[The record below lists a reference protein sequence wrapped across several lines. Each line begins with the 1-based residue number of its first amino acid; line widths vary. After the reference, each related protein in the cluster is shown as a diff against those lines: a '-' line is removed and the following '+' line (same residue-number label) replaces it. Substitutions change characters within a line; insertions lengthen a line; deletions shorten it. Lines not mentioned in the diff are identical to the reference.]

1 MSVGA
6 NRSPIRLLEIANL
19 AMAYPGELLI
29 DPSTGNFTYKTASG
43 TVTHNKPGK
52 LTVKQGEDTLVN
64 AADMS
69 QDISFTIPEYQTV
82 TWDDI
87 APEHIAASM
96 INGLTANRVA
106 VANGSGVLTASTI
119 DATHLGYLSDVTSN
133 IQAQLNSKAA
143 SNHTHS
149 NYLPTA
155 GGTIS
160 GAIKPNANNTIALGT
175 SSARFSN
182 IYSTTFTGALS
193 GNATTATTLAT
204 ARTITIGSAGKSF
217 NGSANISFTLTEIGA
232 AAATHTHN
240 NYLPIAGGTIS
251 GNLLASAS
259 TVNIG
264 SSSIPFGSVYANT
277 FIGDLS
283 GNATSATTATS
294 ATRATSATTATRLAT
309 TRGIT
314 IGNATKNFDGSAAI
328 SFTLTEIGAAATG
341 HTHSYL
347 PLSGGTLTGNL
358 LASADTVNIGS
369 VSVPFNNVYAN
380 TFTGNLSGNATS
392 ATTATRLAT
401 SRNITI
407 GSSTKGFNGSANIS
421 FSLTEIGAAATSHT
435 HSNYLPTAGG
445 TISGAIKPNANNTI
459 DLGTSSLKYR
469 TVYAT
474 TFNGALS
481 GNATTATTLAT
492 ARTLTIGNTGKSF
505 NGSANVSWTLA
516 EIGAAA
522 TNHTHPQYMPNA
534 VSSIELNQNGSLE
547 GYGGFIDFHH
557 STNTAADYTSRI
569 IESNAGTIAVNDV
582 QCTIGGN
589 LHVPGTATGIQRVY
603 SGTLTTSWSGSAAPY
618 TQAVTISG
626 ILATDRP
633 IVDYTNS
640 GTYATDQAR
649 EEGWLNIYRA
659 VTAANRITFYAHEK
673 PTVSIPFTALVTR

>member
-29 DPSTGNFTYKTASG
+29 DPNTGNFTYKTASG

-64 AADMS
+64 AVDMS

-106 VANGSGVLTASTI
+106 VSDGNGNLIASTI
-119 DATHLGYLSDVTSN
+119 DTTHLGYLTDVTSN

-143 SNHTHS
+143 SDHTHS
-149 NYLPTA
+149 NYLPTV

-160 GAIKPNANNTIALGT
+160 GNIVPNANNTIALGT
-175 SSARFSN
+175 SSAKFSN

-232 AAATHTHN
+232 AAA
-240 NYLPIAGGTIS
+240 
-251 GNLLASAS
+251 
-259 TVNIG
+259 
-264 SSSIPFGSVYANT
+264 
-277 FIGDLS
+277 
-283 GNATSATTATS
+283 
-294 ATRATSATTATRLAT
+294 
-309 TRGIT
+309 
-314 IGNATKNFDGSAAI
+314 
-328 SFTLTEIGAAATG
+328 
-341 HTHSYL
+341 
-347 PLSGGTLTGNL
+347 
-358 LASADTVNIGS
+358 
-369 VSVPFNNVYAN
+369 
-380 TFTGNLSGNATS
+380 
-392 ATTATRLAT
+392 
-401 SRNITI
+401 
-407 GSSTKGFNGSANIS
+407 
-421 FSLTEIGAAATSHT
+421 SHT
-435 HSNYLPTAGG
+435 HSGYLASTGG
-445 TISGAIKPNANNTI
+445 TVSGAINPNATNTI

-469 TVYAT
+469 TIYAT
-474 TFNGALS
+474 TFSGALS

-505 NGSANVSWTLA
+505 NGSANVSWSLA

-522 TNHTHPQYMPNA
+522 ANHSHSNYLPTSGGT
-534 VSSIELNQNGSLE
+534 VSGTLTASGTLNV
-547 GYGGFIDFHH
+547 
-557 STNTAADYTSRI
+557 T
-569 IESNAGTIAVNDV
+569 
-582 QCTIGGN
+582 
-589 LHVPGTATGIQRVY
+589 GTAKGIQKVY
-603 SGTLTTSWSGSAAPY
+603 SGTLTTSWSGSAAPFS
-618 TQAVTISG
+618 QAVTVSG
-626 ILATDRP
+626 ILASDRP

-640 GTYATDQAR
+640 GTYSTDQAR